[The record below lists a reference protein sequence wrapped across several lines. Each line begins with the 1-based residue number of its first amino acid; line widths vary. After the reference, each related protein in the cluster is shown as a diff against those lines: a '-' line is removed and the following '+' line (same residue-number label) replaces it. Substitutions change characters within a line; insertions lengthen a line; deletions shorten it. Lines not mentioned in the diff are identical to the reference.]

1 MAGELREVKI
11 KFLALTKRGANKVR
25 SSIFKSEGAMKIFKE
40 ESENEDEAG
49 VMTVLQEVGEISS
62 QIKKGDLE
70 LESATDLLDEILI
83 KHGGD
88 ELVKRAKKE
97 MKKKKEKS
105 TPISKEE
112 LFAKYKIGVKK
123 NDEK

>member
-1 MAGELREVKI
+1 MAAELKEVKI

-97 MKKKKEKS
+97 LKKKEEAVK
-105 TPISKEE
+105 PISKSE
-112 LFAKYKIGVKK
+112 LFEKYGVKE
-123 NDEK
+123 NDKK